1 MKIIVIGLGNFGMS
15 LAINLSNTGNEVIA
29 TDIDPEKIELIKDKV
44 AHAVAFDAK
53 NENAYQALPLKNT
66 DIVVVAMGEKNGV
79 AIMSTAIVKKLTD
92 AKIVARASTSLEDTI
107 LKAMGVDQI
116 IHPEREFAER
126 FTKTINLSGSLDN
139 FEIDN
144 EYLVSEVSLPAKMVG
159 KTIDACRFREDYKL
173 NIVTIMRKEERQN
186 IFRRSYDKKEVVGM
200 PKPET
205 VLKRGDILVVFG
217 KDEDIKS
224 FLGKNG
230 ADDGNERE

>member
-53 NENAYQALPLKNT
+53 NEGAYQALPLKNT
-66 DIVVVAMGEKNGV
+66 DIVVVAMGEKDGV

-92 AKIVARASTSLEDTI
+92 AKIVARASSSIEDTI
-107 LKAMGVDQI
+107 LTAMGVDQI
-116 IHPEREFAER
+116 IHPEKEYAER

-139 FEIDN
+139 FEIDS
-144 EYLVSEVSLPAKMVG
+144 EYLVSEVALPSKMVG
-159 KTIDACRFREDYKL
+159 KTIDECRFREDHNL
-173 NIVTIMRKEERQN
+173 NVITIIRKEEYQN
-186 IFRRSYDKKEVVGM
+186 IFRRSYEKKGVIGM

-205 VLKRGDILVVFG
+205 ILKRGDVLVVFG
-217 KDEDIKS
+217 KDEHIKT
-224 FLGKNG
+224 FLDKK
-230 ADDGNERE
+230 DGMVEVEP

>member
-1 MKIIVIGLGNFGMS
+1 VKIIVIGLGNFGMA
-15 LAINLSNTGNEVIA
+15 LAINLSETGNEVIA
-29 TDIDPEKIELIKDKV
+29 TDIDPEKIEQIKDKV

-53 NENAYQALPLKNT
+53 NESAYQALPLKNT
-66 DIVVVAMGEKNGV
+66 DIVVVAIGEKNGV

-92 AKIVARASTSLEDTI
+92 ARIISRASTSLEDTI

-144 EYLVSEVSLPAKMVG
+144 EYLISELTLPAKMVG
-159 KTIDACRFREDYKL
+159 KTIDECHFREDHNL
-173 NIVTIMRKEERQN
+173 NIVTIMRKEDSRN
-186 IFRRSYDKKEVVGM
+186 IFRRSNDKKEVIGM

-205 VLKRGDILVVFG
+205 VLKRDDILFVFG

-224 FLGKNG
+224 FLEKTG
-230 ADDGNERE
+230 ADDGD

>member
-29 TDIDPEKIELIKDKV
+29 TDIDLERIELIKDKV

-53 NENAYQALPLKNT
+53 NEKAYHVLPLKNT
-66 DIVVVAMGEKNGV
+66 DMVVVALGDKEGV
-79 AIMSTAIVKKLTD
+79 AITAAAIVKKLTD
-92 AKIVARASTSLEDTI
+92 AKIVARASTPIEDTI
-107 LKAMGVDQI
+107 LEAMGVDQI
-116 IHPEREFAER
+116 IHPEKEYAER

-144 EYLVSEVSLPAKMVG
+144 EYLVSEVTLPGKMVG
-159 KTIDACRFREDYKL
+159 KTIHECNFRDDYHL
-173 NIVTIMRKEERQN
+173 NIITIMRKEESQN
-186 IFRRSYDKKEVVGM
+186 IFRRNYDKKEVIGM
-200 PKPET
+200 PKPGT

-224 FLGKNG
+224 FLEKT
-230 ADDGNERE
+230 E